1 MKPRKIGLIVNPRS
15 GGQTPAHNL
24 RIAHRLVEALR
35 VEAVVTGPGL
45 LGGEALPSAR
55 SVTIPPLTGRA
66 ASQAVAYALL
76 DEEID
81 TLAVIGGDGTLSD
94 IAFVVYRAG
103 SHCPI
108 LGVGAGSINAGDLIA
123 CQASQVDELQ
133 GRDFRVESVNAL
145 EASFNDQVMALAFN
159 DVVIGA
165 TIVGTIEGAH
175 QDLDANAFIESRQV
189 CGKPRP
195 IGTDIARV
203 TKLRQAEEIVV
214 AMGRSVGTVIAG
226 FTHYHCFFGKAII
239 GGVGLSSV
247 AGVSAGCLVCEQALV
262 CTRLD
267 LEEHLKMEPI
277 RSAYVSLTDDA
288 VIRVTGLDNP
298 AVLCA
303 DGNPLAAFRPADT
316 AQIRV
321 RPDAVDVLRIVEHG
335 EGIAP
340 E

>member
-1 MKPRKIGLIVNPRS
+1 VKPSKIGLVVNPRS

-24 RIAHRLVEALR
+24 RIAQRLVEAIR
-35 VEAVVTGPGL
+35 VDAVVTGPGL

-55 SVTIPPLTGRA
+55 IVAIPPLTGRA
-66 ASQAVAYALL
+66 ASQAVAHAVLEEGVDALV
-76 DEEID
+76 
-81 TLAVIGGDGTLSD
+81 VIGGDGTLSD

-108 LGVGAGSINAGDLIA
+108 LGVGAGSINAGDLIT
-123 CQASQVDELQ
+123 CKASQVEELR

-165 TIVGTIEGAH
+165 TIVGTINGAY
-175 QDLDANAFIESRQV
+175 QDLDANSFMESRQV
-189 CGKPRP
+189 PGQPRP
-195 IGTDIARV
+195 IGTDTARV
-203 TKLRQAEEIVV
+203 TKHRQAQEIVV
-214 AMGRSVGTVIAG
+214 GVGRSVGTVIAG
-226 FTHYHCFFGKAII
+226 FTHYDCFFGKAII

-262 CTRLD
+262 RTRLD
-267 LEEHLKMEPI
+267 LQEHLKTEPV

-288 VIRVTGLDNP
+288 VIRVTGLDYP

-303 DGNPLAAFRPADT
+303 DGNPLAAFRPADM

-321 RPDAVDVLRIVEHG
+321 RPNAANVLRTADLS
-335 EGIAP
+335 EGTAP